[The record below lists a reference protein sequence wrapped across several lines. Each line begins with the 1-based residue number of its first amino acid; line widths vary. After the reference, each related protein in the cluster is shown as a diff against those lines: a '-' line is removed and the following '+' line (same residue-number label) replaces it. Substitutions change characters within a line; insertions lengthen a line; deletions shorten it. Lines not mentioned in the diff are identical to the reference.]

1 MRLRLMRE
9 GQEGNV
15 MTQHHFN
22 VSSRIAILLGESYKT
37 IERALKELVDNSW
50 DADAKNVRIEVPEG
64 PEASPII
71 VISDDGEG
79 MSPEQVDKEY
89 LRIARDR
96 RKDRGPRT
104 NNGRLVKGRKG
115 VGKFAGIVV
124 AGQMELITR
133 RNSRKCT
140 IVIDR
145 HEIESGPMDIEKID
159 VPVAVDGEAPEL
171 HGTTITL
178 TKLFNYI
185 NYPTPAA
192 LRHALAPEYGRQDVM
207 KIFVNGEQLTHMQI
221 PGRAVPNVLNVPGAG
236 EIRAEFVVAERKQ
249 NKALRGIQVRVNG
262 KSVGEPTM
270 FGLESDEQVPA
281 KLLEHVTG
289 ELQADCLEDAATSCG
304 WTEFLESDKSV
315 QAVFAAAREYL
326 RTELKAVFAR
336 QMAAAHARYFRKY
349 GARLENLP
357 EDKRKLA
364 GEEINR
370 ILRRHYG
377 EDERIE
383 EAIEFLLR
391 SLERDDHFVIAKKL
405 LAARPTDIAAL
416 AEALKELN
424 IADFALIGK
433 QTQARLTALEKLRQ
447 LVGND
452 NTLEK
457 EVHSAV
463 ENTLWVFGYEF
474 ALISSE
480 KRLSTII
487 AKTFGGT
494 DDSDDGNR
502 RPDLLL
508 LNRYMGRFLLIE
520 FKRPSL
526 TLDWPHKSQ
535 AEGYRA
541 KLKPHA
547 DPMDIVVLGGKRR
560 PDMNQNH
567 DGDSIRMI
575 TYTEVISRA
584 ASELEW
590 LLNEL
595 KRDA

>member
-1 MRLRLMRE
+1 MAR
-9 GQEGNV
+9 
-15 MTQHHFN
+15 HHFN
-22 VSSRIAILLGESYKT
+22 VSSRIALLLGESYKT

-50 DADAKNVRIEVPEG
+50 DADANVVRIEVPEG
-64 PEASPII
+64 PEANPTI

-79 MSPEQVDKEY
+79 MSPEQIDKEY

-96 RKDRGPRT
+96 RKDRGLRT

-124 AGQMELITR
+124 AGRMELITQRNGR
-133 RNSRKCT
+133 RCA

-145 HEIESGPMDIEKID
+145 QEIENGPADIEKID
-159 VPVAVDGEAPEL
+159 VPVVVAEENPAA

-178 TKLFNYI
+178 TELFSHI

-192 LRHALAPEYGRQDVM
+192 LRHVLAPEYGRQDVM
-207 KIFVNGEQLTHMQI
+207 KVFINGEPLTHMQI
-221 PGRAVPNVLNVPGAG
+221 AGHCIPKVLDVLGAG
-236 EIRAEFVVAERKQ
+236 QTRAEFVIAEKKL

-270 FGLESDEQVPA
+270 FGLEGDEQVPA

-289 ELQADCLEDAATSCG
+289 ELQADCLEKAATSCG

-315 QAVFAAAREYL
+315 QAVFGAAREHL
-326 RTELKAVFAR
+326 RAELKTAFAR

-349 GARLENLP
+349 GPRLENLP
-357 EDKRKLA
+357 EDKRELA
-364 GEEINR
+364 REGIDR

-391 SLERDDHFVIAKKL
+391 SLEWDDHFVISKKL
-405 LAARPTDIAAL
+405 LAARPTDISAI

-424 IADFALIGK
+424 IADLALVGK

-447 LVGND
+447 LVRND
-452 NTLEK
+452 RTLEK
-457 EVHSAV
+457 EVHSAI
-463 ENTLWVFGYEF
+463 ENTLWIFGYEF
-474 ALISSE
+474 ALISSD
-480 KRLSTII
+480 KRLLTII
-487 AKTFGGT
+487 AETFGGT
-494 DDSDDGNR
+494 DDGDDSNR

-508 LNRYMGRFLLIE
+508 LNRYMSRYLLIE
-520 FKRPSL
+520 FKRPSS

-560 PDMNQNH
+560 HDMDQFH
-567 DGDSIRMI
+567 DGGRIRMM
-575 TYTEVISRA
+575 TYTELISRA

-590 LLNEL
+590 LLSEL
-595 KRDA
+595 KRDARDGEHYLH